1 MKKHIHKINLST
13 KTIILI
19 LFVMICHSMAFSQT
33 NPPLENLTGKIKTDE
48 KGMRYIDNP
57 DMPNGREYLLNTN
70 VTSFDLYERY
80 ADTHSESDEWLSGSP
95 VQFYAPEGYDTKM
108 NLTTLKNPKLREDYF
123 AKQKAQHLQSQIHTG
138 LVFIIAIIFTTLFSI
153 FLIKYLKK

>member
-1 MKKHIHKINLST
+1 MKKHIHKINSST

-33 NPPLENLTGKIKTDE
+33 KSELPDLTGKIKKDKNGRE
-48 KGMRYIDNP
+48 YIDNP

-70 VTSFDLYERY
+70 ITAFDIYKR
-80 ADTHSESDEWLSGSP
+80 
-95 VQFYAPEGYDTKM
+95 
-108 NLTTLKNPKLREDYF
+108 LTTLKNPKLREDYF
-123 AKQKAQHLQSQIHTG
+123 AKQKAQHLQSQIHTR

>member
-1 MKKHIHKINLST
+1 
-13 KTIILI
+13 
-19 LFVMICHSMAFSQT
+19 MICHSMAFSQT
-33 NPPLENLTGKIKTDE
+33 KSELPDLTGKIKKDKNGRE
-48 KGMRYIDNP
+48 YIDNP

-70 VTSFDLYERY
+70 ITAFDIYKRAAETQS
-80 ADTHSESDEWLSGSP
+80 ASDEWLSGSS
-95 VQFYAPEGYDTKM
+95 VQFHAPEGYNTKM